1 MRKVVRASSLM
12 AILVLVVAGCAKP
25 PTVEMEAATAAM
37 AEATKAE
44 AEVYAP
50 EAMQSARNA
59 QQAYEEEVKLQEGK
73 FALFRK
79 YDKAKTMVAEAI
91 TAAQTAATQAVENK
105 NRIRQEVTTMIGDTR
120 TALTE
125 AQGMLEKAPKG
136 KGSTLDLQV
145 MGSDLTAA
153 GTAIDEAQA
162 LLDQDKLMDA
172 RAKVQAASSTIAS
185 VKSSIEQ
192 AIQMKA
198 AAKK

>member
-25 PTVEMEAATAAM
+25 PTVEMEAARAAM

-44 AEVYAP
+44 AETYAP
-50 EAMQSARNA
+50 EAMQSARSA
-59 QQAYEEEVKLQEGK
+59 TQAYEEEVKLQEGK

-79 YDKAKTMVAEAI
+79 FDKAKTMVAEAT
-91 TAAQTAATQAVENK
+91 TAAQTAATQSVENK
-105 NRIRQEVTTMIGDTR
+105 NRVRTEVTSMIGETR
-120 TALTE
+120 TLLAE
-125 AQGMLEKAPKG
+125 AQAMLEKAPRG
-136 KGSTLDLQV
+136 KGSALDLQV

-172 RAKVQAASSTIAS
+172 RAKVQAANSTIAS
-185 VKSSIEQ
+185 VKTSIEQ
-192 AIQMKA
+192 AVQMKNA
-198 AAKK
+198 ARK

>member
-1 MRKVVRASSLM
+1 MRKVVGVSSVM
-12 AILVLVVAGCAKP
+12 AFLVLVVAGCAKP
-25 PTVEMEAATAAM
+25 PTVEIDAAMAAM

-50 EAMQSARNA
+50 EAMQSARSA
-59 QQAYEEEVKLQEGK
+59 QAAFEEEVKLQEGK

-79 YDKAKTMVAEAI
+79 YDKAKTMVAEA
-91 TAAQTAATQAVENK
+91 TSAAQTAATQAAENK
-105 NRIRQEVTTMIGDTR
+105 NRIRQEVTTMIGETR
-120 TALTE
+120 TMLTE
-125 AQGMLEKAPKG
+125 TQGMLEKAPKG

-153 GTAIDEAQA
+153 GTTLDEAQG
-162 LLDQDKLMDA
+162 LLDADKLMDA
-172 RAKVQAASSTIAS
+172 RAKVQTARSTIMS

-198 AAKK
+198 GK

>member
-1 MRKVVRASSLM
+1 MRKVVRVSSLL
-12 AILVLVVAGCAKP
+12 AILVLALAGCSKP
-25 PTVEMEAATAAM
+25 PTVEIEAAKAAM

-44 AEVYAP
+44 AEAYAP
-50 EAMQSARNA
+50 EAMQSARSA
-59 QQAYEEEVKLQEGK
+59 TSAYEEEVKLQEGK

-79 YDKAKTMVAEAI
+79 YDKAKTMVAEAT

-105 NRIRQEVTTMIGDTR
+105 NRIRQEVTSMIGESR
-120 TALTE
+120 TMLTE
-125 AQGMLEKAPKG
+125 AQGMLEKAPRG
-136 KGSTLDLQV
+136 KGTTLDLQV

-162 LLDQDKLMDA
+162 LLDQDKLMEA
-172 RAKVQAASSTIAS
+172 RTKVQAANSTIAS